1 MISLLTK
8 DAKEIEVDKKQALR
22 FMGCKD
28 EIISEDFS
36 RLYNECLDL
45 YLSSADLKAVV
56 RKTEVIFLEG
66 NKIKFDFGIIESE
79 SLKKNLQN
87 CKSAYVFAATAGSE
101 VDRQIKKLSFMSDGK
116 GMILSCIASSGIECW
131 CDFINDEMA
140 KKNALRP
147 RFSPGYGDVPLC
159 VQKDIFAFLD
169 VNRKLGMSLT
179 EALMMVPVK
188 SVTAI
193 VGILEELK

>member
-56 RKTEVIFLEG
+56 RKTDVSFLES

-101 VDRQIKKLSFMSDGK
+101 VDRQIKKLSLMSDGK

-140 KKNALRP
+140 KKNVLRP

-169 VNRKLGMSLT
+169 VNRKIGMSLT

>member
-28 EIISEDFS
+28 EIISEDFAE
-36 RLYNECLDL
+36 LYNECLHL

-56 RKTEVIFLEG
+56 RKTDISFLED
-66 NKIKFDFGIIESE
+66 NKIQFDFGIIDSK

-101 VDRQIKKLSFMSDGK
+101 VDRQIKKLSLMSDGK

-140 KKNALRP
+140 KGKVLRP
-147 RFSPGYGDVPLC
+147 RFSPGYGGVSLE
-159 VQKDIFAFLD
+159 VQKDIFEFLD
-169 VNRKLGMSLT
+169 VSRKIGISLT
-179 EALMMVPVK
+179 QALMMVPIK

-193 VGILEELK
+193 VGILEE

>member
-8 DAKEIEVDKKQALR
+8 AADEIEVDKKQALR
-22 FMGCKD
+22 FMGCKQ
-28 EIISEDFS
+28 EIISEDFDE
-36 RLYNECLDL
+36 LYNECLEL
-45 YLSSADLKAVV
+45 YLASADLKAVV
-56 RKTEVIFLEG
+56 RKTDVSFQDG
-66 NKIKFDFGIIESE
+66 NKIKFDFGTIESE
-79 SLKKNLQN
+79 SLKKNLRG

-101 VDRQIKKLSFMSDGK
+101 VDRQIKKLSVMSDGK
-116 GMILSCIASSGIECW
+116 AMILSCIASSGIECW

-140 KKNALRP
+140 RNKVLRP
-147 RFSPGYGDVPLC
+147 RFSPGYGDVSLC
-159 VQKDIFAFLD
+159 VQKDIFDFLD

-193 VGILEELK
+193 VGIVEENI